1 MPRSSPARPAL
12 LRQLNDRTVLEL
24 LLADGATSRGDL
36 AARTG
41 LSKPTVAEV
50 VGRLEASGLLV
61 DGGETVGRPGPNGR
75 RYDVDPARCTGVGIT
90 VEPRGVRAELVDARG
105 AVLATA
111 SAPAGKASAAG
122 TVAALVSTLTTG
134 SGVRAS
140 SVHDVVIAVPGS
152 YDVDSDQVRHADRV
166 PAWTVPGLS
175 AAITAELGG
184 RVRLAVDNDA
194 NLALVAESAATQDAA
209 RTRALLWLGA
219 GVGLAAE
226 IDGHAYRGASGGA
239 GEIGY
244 VPVPTDGPVARKQ
257 AEFQDLAG
265 SAAVLRLAARHGLAG
280 RTAADAV
287 SRAAAGTD
295 SASGAFLDELATRV
309 ALGLTIVVAVLDPGV
324 VVLGG
329 STGRA
334 GGPDLARRTERA
346 LRSRS
351 RLRCAVVPSSV
362 DGDPVLTGARVV
374 AARRSR
380 ERLLADASI
389 PQQSA
394 TSHDSRAQRTSS
406 LHDPSPLPRTA
417 EEARPR

>member
-12 LRQLNDRTVLEL
+12 LRQLNDRTVLEV
-24 LLADGATSRGDL
+24 LLAEGATSRGDL

-41 LSKPTVAEV
+41 LSKPTVTEV
-50 VGRLEASGLLV
+50 VGRLEESGLLV

-75 RYDVDPARCTGVGIT
+75 RYDVDPTRCTGVGLT

-105 AVLATA
+105 TVLASATDPRGASGSATA
-111 SAPAGKASAAG
+111 TA
-122 TVAALVSTLTTG
+122 AALVTG
-134 SGVRAS
+134 LVADAGIRRS

-152 YDVDSDQVRHADRV
+152 YDAESDQVRHADRV
-166 PAWTVPGLS
+166 PAWTSPGLS
-175 AAITAELGG
+175 AAITAALGTG
-184 RVRLAVDNDA
+184 TRLAIDNDA
-194 NLALVAESAATQDAA
+194 NLALVAESAATSDAA

-219 GVGLAAE
+219 GIGLAAE
-226 IDGHAYRGASGGA
+226 IDGRPYRGASGGA

-244 VPVPTDGPVARKQ
+244 VPVPTDGPATRTQ
-257 AEFQDLAG
+257 AEFQDVAG
-265 SAAVLRLAARHGLAG
+265 SAAVLKLAGQHGIKG

-287 SRAAAGTD
+287 ARAAAEGG
-295 SASGAFLDELATRV
+295 SASAAFLDELATRV
-309 ALGLTIVVAVLDPGV
+309 AIGLTIVVAVLDPGV

-346 LRSRS
+346 LRTRS
-351 RLRCAVVPSSV
+351 RLRCAVVPSAV

-380 ERLLADASI
+380 ERLLAAASI
-389 PQQSA
+389 PQQQS
-394 TSHDSRAQRTSS
+394 DSSTSS
-406 LHDPSPLPRTA
+406 TTYDRSSLPRTA
-417 EEARPR
+417 EEARS

>member
-1 MPRSSPARPAL
+1 MPRSSPARPGL
-12 LRQLNDRTVLEL
+12 LRQLNDRTVLEV
-24 LLADGATSRGDL
+24 LLAEGATSRGDL
-36 AARTG
+36 ATRTG

-50 VGRLEASGLLV
+50 IGRLEGSGLLV

-75 RYDVDPARCTGVGIT
+75 RYDVDPARCAGLGVT

-105 AVLATA
+105 TVLATA
-111 SAPAGKASAAG
+111 SSRPGKDSAAG
-122 TVAALVSTLTTG
+122 VVGGLLAELTAATGVAAA
-134 SGVRAS
+134 R
-140 SVHDVVIAVPGS
+140 VHDVVIAVPGS
-152 YDVDSDQVRHADRV
+152 YDADADQVRHADRV

-175 AAITAELGG
+175 ASIGA
-184 RVRLAVDNDA
+184 RLAPGTRLAIDNDA
-194 NLALVAESAATQDAA
+194 NLALVAESAATQDSA

-226 IDGHAYRGASGGA
+226 IDARPYRGASGGA

-244 VPVPTDGPVARKQ
+244 VPVPAEGGGQ
-257 AEFQDLAG
+257 AEFQDLVGA
-265 SAAVLRLAARHGLAG
+265 AAVVRLAAAHGVPG
-280 RTAADAV
+280 RAAPDVVARAASAADPG
-287 SRAAAGTD
+287 S
-295 SASGAFLDELATRV
+295 SAFLDELAVRI
-309 ALGLTIVVAVLDPGV
+309 ALGLTIVVAVLDPGT

-351 RLRCAVVPSSV
+351 RLRCAVLPSAV

-374 AARRSR
+374 AARRAR
-380 ERLLADASI
+380 ERFLADVSI
-389 PQQSA
+389 PHQQHAPSVPSA
-394 TSHDSRAQRTSS
+394 PLDR
-406 LHDPSPLPRTA
+406 PLPRSA